1 VHFRGILIK
10 ESKKT
15 LKKEEKNQLTLCFEE
30 QDFSLE
36 NWRLLIELE
45 SPKKNIL

>member
-30 QDFSLE
+30 QDFSLAGG
-36 NWRLLIELE
+36 LE
-45 SPKKNIL
+45 ASHRV